1 MTVKLLSNN
10 SLRPNPRCAA
20 IFFILLQHCC
30 IYIVIAIMNTADELL
45 HAHHLNKTPCRT
57 DVLKA
62 LTSSAVALS
71 EKELKAKLSFNH
83 DRSTLFRTIRKF
95 LETGIIHSVTLEGH
109 DVRYAINHKAEIV
122 KKHYHAHF
130 HCGRCNSVLCL
141 DDVSVQQPNIP
152 EGFQAED
159 FNLVINGK
167 CPDCKD

>member
-1 MTVKLLSNN
+1 
-10 SLRPNPRCAA
+10 
-20 IFFILLQHCC
+20 
-30 IYIVIAIMNTADELL
+30 MNTVDELL
-45 HAHHLNKTPCRT
+45 HAHDLNITPCRT

-83 DRSTLFRTIRKF
+83 DRSTLFRTLRKF
-95 LETGIIHSVTLEGH
+95 IQTGIIHSVAIDGQ
-109 DVRYAINHKAEIV
+109 DVRYAINHEPADEST
-122 KKHYHAHF
+122 HYHAHF